1 MAFYNYFLRQIVPFN
16 ILARYHYHWS
26 LQTFS
31 MIFIYNYKEG
41 LVYIV
46 ALIPR
51 RSSLVY
57 KGLSLIGEV
66 LICTSHA
73 QPIFSC
79 TAEVIQYAISQ
90 TQTPTVMAS
99 HRQQRSCPTD
109 LVRILWFK
117 VSC

>member
-1 MAFYNYFLRQIVPFN
+1 MYRHQKAGNESTVQSHTSRQ
-16 ILARYHYHWS
+16 
-26 LQTFS
+26 Q
-31 MIFIYNYKEG
+31 
-41 LVYIV
+41 IV

-79 TAEVIQYAISQ
+79 TAEAVQYAISQ
-90 TQTPTVMAS
+90 TQSPTVIAV
-99 HRQQRSCPTD
+99 TD
-109 LVRILWFK
+109 NKEVVGRTW
-117 VSC
+117 

>member
-1 MAFYNYFLRQIVPFN
+1 MYRHQKAGNKSTVQSHTSRHQ
-16 ILARYHYHWS
+16 
-26 LQTFS
+26 
-31 MIFIYNYKEG
+31 
-41 LVYIV
+41 IV

-51 RSSLVY
+51 RGSLVY

-90 TQTPTVMAS
+90 TQTVMAS
-99 HRQQRSCPTD
+99 HSQQRSCPTD